1 MAATPRRRLRSA
13 RPLAM
18 EKAVVEN
25 VEIDVGFEVVKLTTV
40 TVHYEDGKQSTTFQ
54 VGEAGGQIVLT
65 RDGSIEQGVI
75 VDVLDP
81 QEAAALAHA
90 ILAALPT
97 DD

>member
-1 MAATPRRRLRSA
+1 MAVT
-13 RPLAM
+13 
-18 EKAVVEN
+18 ED
-25 VEIDVGFEVVKLTTV
+25 IDVGFEVVKV
-40 TVHYEDGKQSTTFQ
+40 TVVTVEYDNEPPTTFQ
-54 VGEAGGQIVLT
+54 IGEAGGQIVIT
-65 RDGSIEQGVI
+65 RDGKIEQGVI